1 MVSCLDVPTLAKQC
15 LAMTP
20 CYPRLPPNSS
30 RRVEIL
36 AYPAVQLL
44 DVAGP
49 LQVFATANDIAA
61 GPLPYDPVVVAKQP
75 QGVTSSAGL
84 TLTAEGL
91 SDPAMPAD
99 TLLVAGGYGVNAAT
113 ADSALV
119 GWLRRKSEASR
130 RTASVCSGAFLL
142 AEAGLLDG
150 RRVVTHWQRCAEL
163 ARRHPT
169 VRVEPDPI
177 FIRDG
182 TVWTS
187 AGVTAGIDLALALVE
202 DDLGRA
208 TALAVARQLV
218 VFLKRPGGQSQY
230 STALALQTCDGMFE
244 HLHAWVVDHLAD
256 DLSTATLA
264 RVAGMS
270 ERSFLRHYR
279 ERTGK
284 TPARVVDT
292 LRVEAARRLLTE
304 TRTPLKRIALLCGFG
319 SDETMRR
326 AFARRI
332 QTSPQAYRDGFG
344 STRIS
349 EGRASNGRGSALE
362 TDTLSAECDIA

>member
-1 MVSCLDVPTLAKQC
+1 
-15 LAMTP
+15 MTP
-20 CYPRLPPNSS
+20 SYPRLPPRSAL
-30 RRVEIL
+30 RIEIL
-36 AYPAVQLL
+36 AYPSVQLL

-61 GPLPYDPVVVAKQP
+61 GPPPYDPVVVAREP

-84 TLTAEGL
+84 TLKTAGL
-91 SDPAMPAD
+91 SDPAMTTD
-99 TLLVAGGYGVNAAT
+99 TLIVAGGYGVNAAT
-113 ADSALV
+113 ADGGLV
-119 GWLRRKSEASR
+119 DWLREKSKAAR

-163 ARRHPT
+163 ARRHPA

-182 TVWTS
+182 AVWTS

-208 TALAVARQLV
+208 MALAVARQLV

-230 STALALQTCDGMFE
+230 STALALQERAGTFE
-244 HLHAWVVDHLAD
+244 HFHAWVADHLAD
-256 DLSTATLA
+256 DLTTACLA
-264 RVAGMS
+264 QVAGMS
-270 ERSFLRHYR
+270 ERSFLRRYR
-279 ERTGK
+279 EATGK
-284 TPARVVDT
+284 TPARVVET
-292 LRVEAARRLLTE
+292 LRVETARQLLTE
-304 TRTPLKRIALLCGFG
+304 TRTPLKRIAMLCGFG

-326 AFARRI
+326 AFARQI
-332 QTSPQAYRDGFG
+332 QTSPQCYRDGFG
-344 STRIS
+344 SAPT
-349 EGRASNGRGSALE
+349 GKQRASNLGA
-362 TDTLSAECDIA
+362 

>member
-1 MVSCLDVPTLAKQC
+1 
-15 LAMTP
+15 MTP
-20 CYPRLPPNSS
+20 FHPRFPPKRT
-30 RRVEIL
+30 RRIEIL

-49 LQVFATANDIAA
+49 LQVFATANDLAA
-61 GPLPYDPVVVAKQP
+61 GPAPYDAVVVANEP
-75 QGVTSSAGL
+75 RGVTSSAGL
-84 TLTAEGL
+84 ALATEAL
-91 SDPAMPAD
+91 SDPAMVTD

-113 ADSALV
+113 ADRALV
-119 GWLRRKSEASR
+119 DWLRQKSETSR

-163 ARRHPT
+163 ARRHPAL
-169 VRVEPDPI
+169 RVEPDPI

-182 TVWTS
+182 GVWTS

-230 STALALQTCDGMFE
+230 STALALQTCDGAFE
-244 HLHAWVVDHLAD
+244 HLHAWMADHLAD
-256 DLSTATLA
+256 DLTTAVLA
-264 RVAGMS
+264 EVAGMS
-270 ERSFLRHYR
+270 ERSFLRRYR
-279 ERTGK
+279 QATGR
-284 TPARVVDT
+284 TPARAVEM
-292 LRVEAARRLLTE
+292 LRVEAARQLLTE
-304 TRTPLKRIALLCGFG
+304 THMRLKRVALLCGFG

-326 AFARRI
+326 AFARQI
-332 QTSPQAYRDGFG
+332 QTSPQSYRDGFG
-344 STRIS
+344 CGRIG
-349 EGRASNGRGSALE
+349 EQRASETRGNALE
-362 TDTLSAECDIA
+362 SDWLTARRDNA

>member
-1 MVSCLDVPTLAKQC
+1 
-15 LAMTP
+15 MTP
-20 CYPRLPPNSS
+20 SHPRFPPNP

-36 AYPAVQLL
+36 AYPSVQLL

-61 GPLPYDPVVVAKQP
+61 GPPPYDPVVIAKEP
-75 QGVTSSAGL
+75 QGVTCSAGL
-84 TLTAEGL
+84 TLATEAL
-91 SDPAMPAD
+91 SDPAAVTD

-113 ADSALV
+113 ADNALV
-119 GWLRRKSEASR
+119 GWLRRKSEVSR

-163 ARRHPT
+163 ARRHPA

-182 TVWTS
+182 AVWTS

-230 STALALQTCDGMFE
+230 STALALQACDGAFE
-244 HLHAWVVDHLAD
+244 HLHAWVADHLAD

-264 RVAGMS
+264 QVAGMS

-279 ERTGK
+279 RATGK
-284 TPARVVDT
+284 TPARVVET

-304 TRTPLKRIALLCGFG
+304 TRTPLKRIAMLCGFG
-319 SDETMRR
+319 SDETLRR
-326 AFARRI
+326 AFARQI
-332 QTSPQAYRDGFG
+332 QTSPQSYRDGFG
-344 STRIS
+344 SAGIS
-349 EGRASNGRGSALE
+349 ERRASNGRRSALK
-362 TDTLSAECDIA
+362 DDCLFKGYDHA